1 MKLCPLSSPG
11 KHGTECVWYYPAF
24 AAFTVVALLVRKTT
38 FRPRKLTGLRLAGDF
53 DFLSFGKCSLVLV
66 LLVLLVC
73 VCVCVCVFVCVCV
86 CESVFVCLS
95 LEGYVRIYKDP
106 LKDIK
111 NI

>member
-53 DFLSFGKCSLVLV
+53 DFLSFGKYSLV
-66 LLVLLVC
+66 LVLLVC
-73 VCVCVCVFVCVCV
+73 VCVCVCVCVFAIHNILYNILFI
-86 CESVFVCLS
+86 SISSIQIS
-95 LEGYVRIYKDP
+95 LFFK
-106 LKDIK
+106 
-111 NI
+111 